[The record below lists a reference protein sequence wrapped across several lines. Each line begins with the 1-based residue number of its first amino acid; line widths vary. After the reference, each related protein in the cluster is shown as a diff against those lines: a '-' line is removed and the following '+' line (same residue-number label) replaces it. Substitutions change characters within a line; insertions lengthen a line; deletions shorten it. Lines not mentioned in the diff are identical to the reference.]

1 MNLKDDSRNIDEITK
16 TSLNNEQNNKN
27 EIKSKGHSNSKQKR
41 TNALKTKDKYK
52 KKEIEFNEPDNKEI
66 NKLDKQVMSFLYQS
80 LNNEDNNQKS
90 YDLLNLYD
98 NDSKILLLEERLKF
112 NERDLNNERVEKDN
126 NDINKELITSNHIL
140 EDKNGKKI
148 IIDRLEEIIEEKED
162 LSEMFSPSE
171 KKQCNVAPNSP
182 VPIIDNV
189 DNQSYNK
196 EQMNADIL
204 NLVNKVEKL
213 ANIIEEQNK
222 QKESFLNSNSKI
234 IEEQIIKEEV
244 IDELYAEELSDETEH
259 EHIIK
264 EETEEKIIND
274 KQDNGIHEKQNKEN
288 QKDKISED
296 KSGNKKN
303 DTKTTKTK
311 GNNKKVD
318 MKIIVKDK
326 QKEEMKL
333 NQKFKQKDETK
344 SNIKD
349 KQKDNKN
356 EHKEENKYKQNVEN
370 DERKLFVHNKQQ
382 DKSEKIQINNKSF
395 KKDKKDQNFPKTQVK
410 ETKSQNKNNFKTIS
424 IFDYN
429 KTEQTKILIKSEKTK
444 EKQDKFRLK
453 EGNLFS
459 QKLPSK
465 NNNKK
470 QLSNG
475 GPKKNILN
483 RTKEATFS
491 NSLQE
496 INLSNTNDKN
506 IFPDQSQ
513 CIDETQDIK
522 LSVPIS
528 PYPEKKRNQTTFSK
542 LKSCSPEPHY
552 YTYKHFDRKTTS
564 PNQKNKTNYQNEFHE
579 HICNNSQ
586 PKNTKNFVIQMFN
599 NNNNQKPK
607 RKSNIINNRMML
619 TELNSNFYERQLSF
633 EKKVKEK
640 KQKLREDLK
649 NKEKYEIETTPNPN
663 KTEKLKPRK
672 TYEIDDTNCKILRLQ
687 QEQFL
692 TEQKALKNLNKKF
705 GRGDKDI
712 YISKNKIRCFE
723 HIHMPI
729 AYSSKKE
736 QSPNSHRVSIL
747 ETNKLNHQTKTE
759 KIIQYFTPSNPNSC
773 KNNYMKNTKLLK
785 KPQTFNKKL
794 NLTVEQNKLGNINE
808 AKEIRY
814 FLTTKAHSQSKR
826 DHKRNTSEEVN
837 DN

>member
-16 TSLNNEQNNKN
+16 TSLNNEQINKN
-27 EIKSKGHSNSKQKR
+27 EIKSKSYSNSKQKR

-52 KKEIEFNEPDNKEI
+52 KKEIEFNEQDNKVI
-66 NKLDKQVMSFLYQS
+66 NKLDKQVMSFLYKS
-80 LNNEDNNQKS
+80 HHNEENNQKS

-112 NERDLNNERVEKDN
+112 NERDLSSERVEKDN

-162 LSEMFSPSE
+162 LSEMFSPNE

-244 IDELYAEELSDETEH
+244 IDELYAEELSDETEQ
-259 EHIIK
+259 ENIIK
-264 EETEEKIIND
+264 EETEEKIIKD
-274 KQDNGIHEKQNKEN
+274 EQDNEIHEKQNKEN
-288 QKDKISED
+288 QKDKIIED

-303 DTKTTKTK
+303 ETKTIKPK

-318 MKIIVKDK
+318 MKINIKDK
-326 QKEEMKL
+326 QREEMKL

-344 SNIKD
+344 PNIKD

-356 EHKEENKYKQNVEN
+356 EHKEEN
-370 DERKLFVHNKQQ
+370 DERKLVVHNKQQ
-382 DKSEKIQINNKSF
+382 DKSEKNQLNNKSF
-395 KKDKKDQNFPKTQVK
+395 KKDKKEQIFPKTQDK

-424 IFDYN
+424 IFEYN
-429 KTEQTKILIKSEKTK
+429 KTEQTKIPIKSEKTK
-444 EKQDKFRLK
+444 EKQDKFKLK

-483 RTKEATFS
+483 KTKEATFS

-496 INLSNTNDKN
+496 INLSNTNGKN

-513 CIDETQDIK
+513 CNDDTRGIK

-528 PYPEKKRNQTTFSK
+528 PYPEKKRNQTTFTK

-552 YTYKHFDRKTTS
+552 YTYKRFDRKTTS
-564 PNQKNKTNYQNEFHE
+564 PNQKNKTNYQKEFHK

-586 PKNTKNFVIQMFN
+586 PKNTKNFVIQMFNN

-619 TELNSNFYERQLSF
+619 TELNFNFYERQLSF

-640 KQKLREDLK
+640 KQKFREDLK
-649 NKEKYEIETTPNPN
+649 NKEKYEIETTPNLN

-712 YISKNKIRCFE
+712 YISNNKIRCFE

-759 KIIQYFTPSNPNSC
+759 TIIQYFTPSNPNSC

-785 KPQTFNKKL
+785 KPQPFNKKL
-794 NLTVEQNKLGNINE
+794 NLTVEQNKPGNINE
-808 AKEIRY
+808 VKELRY